1 MQEIWSVWEL
11 MGATNGAT
19 RGVLKKRVEGLD
31 NRGWKLELNVACVG
45 NDGHWPANMAF
56 WKVPD
61 RAALTRWLN
70 AGLDDGL
77 DETGLSWGKSRLYQH
92 LHGKIDPAH
101 RAFMLEYIVADDAR
115 ALAALG
121 ASTGADLVLSELLA
135 PWQGLA
141 VWGSRDLHQAARRDL
156 EGSTGAGKKPG
167 IRQAAGWWA
176 VIPAE
181 RDMV

>member
-1 MQEIWSVWEL
+1 MPDIWSVWEL

-19 RGVLKKRVEGLD
+19 RGDLKKRVEAVD
-31 NRGWKLELNVACVG
+31 QRGWKLERSMACVG

-56 WKVPD
+56 WKIPD

-70 AGLDDGL
+70 AGLDDGF
-77 DETGLSWGKSRLYQH
+77 DEKGLSWGKSRLYQH
-92 LHGKIDPAH
+92 VRGQFDAAH
-101 RAFMLEYIVADDAR
+101 RAFLIEYIVADSAQ
-115 ALAALG
+115 ALAG
-121 ASTGADLVLSELLA
+121 VSGADLVLSEVLA

-141 VWGSRDLHQAARRDL
+141 VWGSRDLHEAARRDL
-156 EGSTGAGKKPG
+156 EGKTGAGSRPG
-167 IRQAAGWWA
+167 IQQTGGWWA